1 MRTIL
6 KILFI
11 LSVFF
16 FSANFIFAA
25 EKIDIN
31 TAPLEDLVKIIHIG
45 EVRALELISL
55 RPFPSLDELVQI
67 KGISK
72 KRIEDI
78 KKQGLAWIGAT
89 EPEPVAQPEPENL
102 AESGSPLVYSSGIII
117 NEILPSPEGSDSEEE
132 WIEIFNK
139 NNFEVE
145 ISKWKIQDTIGAV
158 TIYTFPEGTKI
169 LAKAFLILPR
179 PTTKI
184 TLQNSGDT
192 IKLIQPDGN
201 IIDTVIYEKAPSP
214 IKESEQSYS
223 RTSSE
228 WQWSTTLT
236 PGKENIITKPTELT
250 ENSSLEV
257 ETKKNKKFSD
267 LKNIS
272 QAKIDETLPE
282 TSNTLII
289 FLVALSIALCSVII
303 VLFIK
308 KKIETK
314 E

>member
-55 RPFPSLDELVQI
+55 RPFSSLDELVQI
-67 KGISK
+67 KGIGK

-78 KKQGLAWIGAT
+78 KKQGLGWVGAT

-117 NEILPSPEGSDSEEE
+117 NEILPSPEGPDAENE
-132 WIEIFNK
+132 WIELFNE

-145 ISKWKIQDTIGAV
+145 LSGWQIKDTDGATTNYSIPQGIKV
-158 TIYTFPEGTKI
+158 GPNDFLLLSRPE
-169 LAKAFLILPR
+169 
-179 PTTKI
+179 TKI
-184 TLQNSGDT
+184 TLQNNGDGLELLNPNNEVVH
-192 IKLIQPDGN
+192 KVNYQ
-201 IIDTVIYEKAPSP
+201 KALQG
-214 IKESEQSYS
+214 QSFN
-223 RTSSE
+223 RTLAE
-228 WQWSTTLT
+228 WFWSTTLT
-236 PGKENIITKPTELT
+236 PGKENIITELT
-250 ENSSLEV
+250 ETRSLEV
-257 ETKKNKKFSD
+257 ETEKNKKSSD

-289 FLVALSIALCSVII
+289 FLIAFSIALCSVII